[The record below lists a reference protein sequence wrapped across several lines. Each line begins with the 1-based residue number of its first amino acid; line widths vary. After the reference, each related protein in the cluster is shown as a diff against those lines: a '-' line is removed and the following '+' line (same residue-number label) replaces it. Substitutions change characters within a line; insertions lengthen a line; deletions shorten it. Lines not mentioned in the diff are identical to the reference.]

1 MEMTLP
7 IMEKFI
13 NELNVSEEL
22 KNVCKENGWDNL
34 QAITAMPVYILMEK
48 PGMTSRMIAELFGY
62 LKKEGLE
69 EEWKEE

>member
-1 MEMTLP
+1 METTIP
-7 IMEKFI
+7 IMGKLI

-34 QAITAMPVYILMEK
+34 RVITAMPVHVLMEK
-48 PGMTSRMIAELFGY
+48 PGMTSRMMAELFGY

-69 EEWKEE
+69 NALKEE